1 MTKEEY
7 YQIRDSVYENAGMD
21 KFDFDLM
28 MCRVVMKAVE
38 VERKKW
44 EPVIAGVMR
53 EVPWQ
58 LKSSKKGNAP
68 GHAHEVVGIW
78 DSDNGE
84 LAGTQCAWCKAWNT
98 ALNIIEERKQS

>member
-1 MTKEEY
+1 MAMESYAMTDIDI
-7 YQIRDSVYENAGMD
+7 IRMVEDEWRDRLTA
-21 KFDFDLM
+21 
-28 MCRVVMKAVE
+28 AVAA
-38 VERKKW
+38 ERKKW